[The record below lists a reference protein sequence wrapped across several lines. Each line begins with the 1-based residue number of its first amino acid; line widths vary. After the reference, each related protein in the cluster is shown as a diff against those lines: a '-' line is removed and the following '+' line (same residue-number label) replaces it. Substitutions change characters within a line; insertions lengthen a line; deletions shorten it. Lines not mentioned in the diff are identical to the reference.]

1 MIECFEGKTCL
12 VTGGAGFIGSH
23 LADRLVS
30 LGAKKVIAMDNLAAG
45 SLDNLGELKAKKNFE
60 LEVKDV
66 RDFEAVRKLV
76 KISDFVFHLAAS
88 KLVVSLKDPRID
100 LETNIFG
107 MFNILEAAKEKKPRI
122 VYASTGSV
130 LGSSDKPMKEDYPG
144 KPSTVY
150 GISKR
155 AAEDYCRFYT
165 QEFGLKISTIRYFHV
180 FGPRQD
186 YDSEAGVVSIFLGRV
201 LEGRPPVIFG
211 TGEQVRCFT
220 YVGDEIDATL
230 LMASSP
236 QAIGGVYNVASRSRV
251 TVKELAELI
260 IRKYAKVPMKPVF
273 AEPRRGENMRPIP
286 DTKKIEALGFR
297 EKVSFSEGLE
307 STKRWVEE
315 TQKKRREGSCVER

>member
-1 MIECFEGKTCL
+1 MFECFEGKTCL

-23 LADRLVS
+23 LIERLVS

-45 SLDNLGELKAKKNFE
+45 SLDNLERLKGEKNFE
-60 LEVKDV
+60 FELKDV
-66 RDFEAVRKLV
+66 RDFGAVGKLV
-76 KISDFVFHLAAS
+76 KLSDFVFHLAAS

-155 AAEDYCRFYT
+155 AAEDYCGFYGR
-165 QEFGLKISTIRYFHV
+165 EFGLEISTIRYFHV

-201 LEGRPPVIFG
+201 LEGKPPVIFG

-220 YVGDEIDATL
+220 YVEDDIDATL
-230 LMASSP
+230 LIASRP
-236 QAIGGVYNVASRSRV
+236 EAISEVYNVASRSRV
-251 TVKELAELI
+251 SVKELAELI
-260 IRKYAKVPMKPVF
+260 IKKYAKVTMKPVF

-286 DTKKIEALGFR
+286 NTKKIETLGFR
-297 EKVSFSEGLE
+297 EKVSFLEGLE
-307 STKRWVEE
+307 LTKRWVEE
-315 TQKKRREGSCVER
+315 TQRKRQKASCAGR